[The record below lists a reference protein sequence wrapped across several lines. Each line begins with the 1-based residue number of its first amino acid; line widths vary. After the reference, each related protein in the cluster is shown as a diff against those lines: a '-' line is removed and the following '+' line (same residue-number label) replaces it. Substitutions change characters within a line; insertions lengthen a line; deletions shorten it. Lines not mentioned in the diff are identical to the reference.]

1 MTQVLSPPPAA
12 LALASQLLHDGQ
24 LVAFPTETVYGLGAT
39 ALDAKAVLNIFA
51 AKGRPADNPLIVHV
65 YDRAQLT
72 PLCEVS
78 PLAEK
83 LMDAF
88 WPGPLTLILPR
99 KPAIPD
105 EVAANLPTVAVRM
118 PSHPVAAALLRAC
131 KLPIAAPS
139 ANRSGKPSPTTA
151 HHVLVDMDGRIP
163 LILDGGSCDVGVEST
178 VLDVTSGAPC
188 ILRPGGITKD
198 MLESVLGHVDVA
210 GSVLRPLQ
218 KGEKAL
224 SPGMR
229 YKHYS
234 PDGQVTLVEGVEADV
249 VAAMAKLAA
258 HADAQGHRA
267 CVMCFTEHMDA
278 LKDCHPH
285 DIGSRANASEVAH
298 RLFDTLRRLDEE
310 HMDVIFSEV
319 VPPEGVGLA
328 VMNRLGRAAAFHT
341 IQARDVLKDLQSA
354 HLQTRLFHD
363 TIGGKP
369 PTGGLDHV

>member
-1 MTQVLSPPPAA
+1 M
-12 LALASQLLHDGQ
+12 
-24 LVAFPTETVYGLGAT
+24 
-39 ALDAKAVLNIFA
+39 
-51 AKGRPADNPLIVHV
+51 
-65 YDRAQLT
+65 
-72 PLCEVS
+72 
-78 PLAEK
+78 
-83 LMDAF
+83 
-88 WPGPLTLILPR
+88 
-99 KPAIPD
+99 
-105 EVAANLPTVAVRM
+105 
-118 PSHPVAAALLRAC
+118 AAAPLRAC

-198 MLESVLGHVDVA
+198 MLEGVLGHVDVA

-234 PDGQVTLVEGVEADV
+234 PDGQVTLVEGAEADV

-285 DIGSRANASEVAH
+285 DIGSRDNASEVAH

-341 IQARDVLKDLQSA
+341 IQARDVLKDEEA
-354 HLQTRLFHD
+354 
-363 TIGGKP
+363 
-369 PTGGLDHV
+369 

>member
-1 MTQVLSPPPAA
+1 MTQVLSPTPEA

-24 LVAFPTETVYGLGAT
+24 LVAFPTETVYGLGAN

-105 EVAANLPTVAVRM
+105 EVAASLPTVAVRM

-151 HHVLVDMDGRIP
+151 HHVLVDMDRRIP

-198 MLESVLGHVDVA
+198 MLEGVLGHVDVA

-234 PDGQVTLVEGVEADV
+234 PDGQVTLVEGAEADV

-285 DIGSRANASEVAH
+285 DIGSRDNASEVAH

-341 IQARDVLKDLQSA
+341 IQARDVLKDEEA
-354 HLQTRLFHD
+354 
-363 TIGGKP
+363 
-369 PTGGLDHV
+369 